1 MIIMKRFFYLTIPL
15 LLTFSC
21 NSFNEENDKATILS
35 IMKAQEVAWS
45 NHDIDAFMEGYW
57 KNDSLKF
64 YGASGLTYGWQK
76 TLDNYKKRYPTKNE
90 TGNLKFKINSISKI
104 SNDSYYVMG
113 EYHLTRPIGNANG
126 VFMIIF
132 KRINGQWKIVA
143 DTSC

>member
-1 MIIMKRFFYLTIPL
+1 MIIIKRFFYLTIPL

>member
-90 TGNLKFKINSISKI
+90 TGNLKFKVNSISKI